1 MQHLNPLARVRGLG
15 SAKNGTHHWW
25 AQRLT
30 ALALVPLGI
39 LFVCAVIAMTGG
51 TYEEARAAMSHP
63 VIAAIWVLFLISM
76 FHHAQLG
83 LQVVL
88 EDYLHDEVIKFASV
102 IVMKFVVILLGAVCV
117 LAVLRAALGS

>member
-1 MQHLNPLARVRGLG
+1 MKHLNPLARVRGLG

-30 ALALVPLGI
+30 ALALVPLGL
-39 LFVCAVIAMTGG
+39 LFVVAVIVMSGSS
-51 TYEEARAAMSHP
+51 YDEARAALAHP
-63 VIAAIWVLFLISM
+63 VMTALWVVFLVTL

-88 EDYLHDEVIKFASV
+88 EDYIHDEALKFASI
-102 IVMKFVVILLGAVCV
+102 IVMKFVVVLLGAICV
-117 LAVLRAALGS
+117 IAVLRAAFGS